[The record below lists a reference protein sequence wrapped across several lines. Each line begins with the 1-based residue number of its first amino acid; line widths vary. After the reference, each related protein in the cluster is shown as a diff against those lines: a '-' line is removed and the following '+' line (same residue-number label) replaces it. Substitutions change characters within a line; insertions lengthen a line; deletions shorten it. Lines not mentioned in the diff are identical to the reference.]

1 MGLFDIF
8 KKANGKSIK
17 NTNSVSSKEN
27 MGRTDNRYAEEK
39 AAFEKGFPLYEKGE
53 EFRKNKEYEKAL
65 EQYDKAREVGY
76 AVPALYRG
84 YVRVYKQLKE
94 YDKALACIDEA
105 VEMDKVHHFNSS
117 AFQDL
122 LSEREKIEE
131 MKSKK

>member
-8 KKANGKSIK
+8 KKANSKSVI
-17 NTNSVSSKEN
+17 NATPVSSKEKL
-27 MGRTDNRYAEEK
+27 GRTDRYAEEK

-65 EQYDKAREVGY
+65 EQYNKAREVGY

-94 YDKALACIDEA
+94 YDRALACIDEA

-122 LSEREKIEE
+122 LAERVKIEE
-131 MKSKK
+131 LKAKN

>member
-8 KKANGKSIK
+8 KKAKVESAK
-17 NTNSVSSKEN
+17 NVNTISSKEN
-27 MGRTDNRYAEEK
+27 VVRSDRFAEEK

-53 EFRKNKEYEKAL
+53 EFRKNKEYDKAL

-122 LSEREKIEE
+122 LSERGKIQEL
-131 MKSKK
+131 KAKNG

>member
-1 MGLFDIF
+1 MGLFNMF
-8 KKANGKSIK
+8 RKANKETDK
-17 NTNSVSSKEN
+17 NTNPIVYKESSGASDK
-27 MGRTDNRYAEEK
+27 YAEEK
-39 AAFEKGFPLYEKGE
+39 AAFEKGYPLYEKGE
-53 EFRKNKEYEKAL
+53 EYRKNKEYEKAL

-105 VEMDKVHHFNSS
+105 VEMDIVHHFNSA

-122 LSEREKIEE
+122 LAERVKIEGL
-131 MKSKK
+131 KSKE